1 MSLPDGVTCSDLG
14 RDWTGLSVLLNL
26 SFTTKLFLAPWCM
39 LELHGIKGED
49 DGKGRGNESVGSKWT
64 GWIDQPQQLA
74 SSCYLLSK
82 GNSGMHKEKQVRE
95 LVKCDCDIYVTSPD
109 WNIENWEVTF
119 QANFSLISSV
129 PGIAEPH
136 GVNDCNPF
144 PLLLHDLSVSRTKV
158 YVQRVCKYPVC
169 FLRDIPTFNLS
180 NREYMFSLWK
190 LELRKIFKDHCI
202 SKLDQYHF
210 SVILLSSPR
219 ISQLDAIF
227 RDLSLKERMSDCAL
241 SICSPWLHHSNS
253 VLVDVIY
260 LALVCLLGA
269 SQVAQ

>member
-1 MSLPDGVTCSDLG
+1 MFWF
-14 RDWTGLSVLLNL
+14 RKGLNRFEVLLNL

-49 DGKGRGNESVGSKWT
+49 DGKARGNGECEVSERAEQT
-64 GWIDQPQQLA
+64 NPQQLA

-95 LVKCDCDIYVTSPD
+95 LVRCDCDSYVTSPD

-144 PLLLHDLSVSRTKV
+144 PLLLHDLSVSRTK
-158 YVQRVCKYPVC
+158 
-169 FLRDIPTFNLS
+169 
-180 NREYMFSLWK
+180 
-190 LELRKIFKDHCI
+190 
-202 SKLDQYHF
+202 
-210 SVILLSSPR
+210 
-219 ISQLDAIF
+219 
-227 RDLSLKERMSDCAL
+227 
-241 SICSPWLHHSNS
+241 SICSE
-253 VLVDVIY
+253 VL
-260 LALVCLLGA
+260 
-269 SQVAQ
+269 

>member
-1 MSLPDGVTCSDLG
+1 
-14 RDWTGLSVLLNL
+14 
-26 SFTTKLFLAPWCM
+26 M

-49 DGKGRGNESVGSKWT
+49 DGKARGNEECEVSEPAEQT
-64 GWIDQPQQLA
+64 NPQQLA

-144 PLLLHDLSVSRTKV
+144 PLLLHDLSVSRTK
-158 YVQRVCKYPVC
+158 
-169 FLRDIPTFNLS
+169 
-180 NREYMFSLWK
+180 
-190 LELRKIFKDHCI
+190 
-202 SKLDQYHF
+202 
-210 SVILLSSPR
+210 
-219 ISQLDAIF
+219 
-227 RDLSLKERMSDCAL
+227 
-241 SICSPWLHHSNS
+241 SICSEGL
-253 VLVDVIY
+253 
-260 LALVCLLGA
+260 
-269 SQVAQ
+269 